1 MSVGGDLLEELL
13 GRAGVGGLSEG
24 SLETDLAGGGAGE
37 GVCTDFG
44 FLSVQSGIYSVH
56 CTDFTSAFLNFFHTT
71 P

>member
-37 GVCTDFG
+37 GVCTF
-44 FLSVQSGIYSVH
+44 
-56 CTDFTSAFLNFFHTT
+56 
-71 P
+71 